1 MREYHDHP
9 LVGVGVLIIENRK
22 ILLVK
27 RGNEPNKG
35 LWSIPGGLIKL
46 GESPEEAAIRE
57 LKEET
62 GLNAIIEK
70 LLGVFNIIIKDNDGR
85 IKYHYVIIDYI
96 GKLIGGELKPGDD
109 VLDAK
114 WFDISEL
121 KNIQISPTVIKAL
134 EKIKKEKNLVNT

>member
-9 LVGVGVLIIENRK
+9 LIGAGILAIENGK
-22 ILLVK
+22 VLLIK

-35 LWSIPGGLIKL
+35 LWSIPGGLVKL

-57 LKEET
+57 FKEET

-70 LLGVFNIIIKDNDGR
+70 LLGIFNIVIKDNEGK
-85 IKYHYVIIDYI
+85 IKYHYIVVDYL
-96 GKLIGGELKPGDD
+96 GKVIGGELKPGSD

-121 KNIQISPTVIKAL
+121 KNIQTSSTVIKAI
-134 EKIKKEKNLVNT
+134 EKIEKNKEKF

>member
-9 LVGVGVLIIENRK
+9 LIGAGILAIENGK
-22 ILLVK
+22 VLLIK

-35 LWSIPGGLIKL
+35 LWSIPGGLVKL

-57 LKEET
+57 FKEET

-70 LLGVFNIIIKDNDGR
+70 LLGIFNIVIKDNEGK
-85 IKYHYVIIDYI
+85 IKYHYIVVDYL
-96 GKLIGGELKPGDD
+96 GKVIGGELKPGSD

-114 WFDISEL
+114 WFDINEL
-121 KNIQISPTVIKAL
+121 KNIQTSSTVIKAI
-134 EKIKKEKNLVNT
+134 EKIEKNKEKF

>member
-9 LVGVGVLIIENRK
+9 LIGAGILAIENGK
-22 ILLVK
+22 VLLIK

-35 LWSIPGGLIKL
+35 LWSIPGGLVKL

-57 LKEET
+57 FKEET

-70 LLGVFNIIIKDNDGR
+70 LLGIFNIVIKDNEGK
-85 IKYHYVIIDYI
+85 IKYHYIVVDYL
-96 GKLIGGELKPGDD
+96 GKVVGGELKPGSD

-121 KNIQISPTVIKAL
+121 KNIQTSSTVIKAI
-134 EKIKKEKNLVNT
+134 EKIEKNKEKF

>member
-9 LVGVGVLIIENRK
+9 LIGAGILAIENGK
-22 ILLVK
+22 VLLIK

-35 LWSIPGGLIKL
+35 LWSIPGGLVKL

-57 LKEET
+57 FKEET

-70 LLGVFNIIIKDNDGR
+70 LLGIFNIVIKDNEGK
-85 IKYHYVIIDYI
+85 IKYHYIVVDYL
-96 GKLIGGELKPGDD
+96 GKVIGGELKPGSD

-114 WFDISEL
+114 WFDINEL
-121 KNIQISPTVIKAL
+121 KNIQTSSTVIKAI
-134 EKIKKEKNLVNT
+134 EKIEKK

>member
-9 LVGVGVLIIENRK
+9 LVGVGVLIIENGK

-46 GESPEEAAIRE
+46 GEFPEEAAIRE

-85 IKYHYVIIDYI
+85 IKYHYIIIDYI

>member
-9 LVGVGVLIIENRK
+9 LVGVGVLIIENGK

-70 LLGVFNIIIKDNDGR
+70 LLGVFNIIIKDNNGR
-85 IKYHYVIIDYI
+85 IKYHYIIIDYI
-96 GKLIGGELKPGDD
+96 GKLISGELKPGDD

>member
-9 LVGVGVLIIENRK
+9 LIGAGILAIENGK
-22 ILLVK
+22 VLLIK

-35 LWSIPGGLIKL
+35 LWSIPGGLVKL

-57 LKEET
+57 FKEET

-70 LLGVFNIIIKDNDGR
+70 LLGIFNIVIKDNEGK
-85 IKYHYVIIDYI
+85 IKYHYIVVDYL
-96 GKLIGGELKPGDD
+96 GKVIGGELKPGSD

-114 WFDISEL
+114 WFDINEL
-121 KNIQISPTVIKAL
+121 KNIQISSTVIKAI
-134 EKIKKEKNLVNT
+134 EKIKK